1 MNTYNNS
8 GRSGKN
14 IRLDFKNAFPYVG
27 EKEIHASIAEN
38 TELFQK
44 INQGQKA
51 ATDVLGWFE
60 VTSLMDEPLLAKIET
75 KACQIRENGDI
86 FILIGIGGSNQGAR
100 AAIKAMHPE
109 YSGIPDKPQIIYAGN
124 NLAVDYLK
132 SVLKQSQ
139 GKSVYVDVIAK
150 NFATLEPGIVFRMV
164 RRFMEDTYGEK
175 EAATRICATGSLNG
189 SSLEKLGQAKGYSL
203 FPFPLEVGG
212 RYSVL
217 TAVGLLP
224 MAVAGLDIRQMLA
237 GARDMKQLL
246 KSAKCEENPAVL
258 YAVIRNLLLKKGYGV
273 EILSHFEPRLE
284 YFAKW
289 WIQLFGESE
298 GKNGT
303 GIYPTTCS
311 YTEDLHSLGQYIQ
324 QGKRF
329 LLESFLTI
337 EEPQEALPIPE
348 AKKDQDGFD
357 YLELKEFAVLNEAA
371 FQATVK
377 AHHDGGV
384 PCLNINVPG
393 ISEYYLGQLF
403 YFFEYACFVSGNLLG
418 VDPFDQPGVENYKT
432 KMFEILGRP

>member
-1 MNTYNNS
+1 MN
-8 GRSGKN
+8 GKN
-14 IRLDFKNAFPYVG
+14 IRLDFKNALPYV
-27 EKEIHASIAEN
+27 EEEEIQASVAEN
-38 TELFQK
+38 TGLFQK

-51 ATDVLGWFE
+51 SADVLGWFN
-60 VTSLMDEPLLAKIET
+60 VASLMDEALLGKIEI
-75 KACQIRENGDI
+75 KARQIRENGEI

-100 AAIKAMHPE
+100 AAIKAMRPE
-109 YSGIPDKPQIIYAGN
+109 YSAVPDKPQLIYAGN

-132 SVLKQSQ
+132 SVLKQVE

-150 NFATLEPGIVFRMV
+150 NFATLEPGIVFRII
-164 RRFMEDTYGEK
+164 RKFMEDTYGEK
-175 EAATRICATGSLNG
+175 EAATRICATGSLNC

-203 FPFPLEVGG
+203 FPFPLDVGG

-237 GARDMKQLL
+237 GARDMELLL
-246 KSAKCEENPAVL
+246 KSVQCQENPAVL

-298 GKNGT
+298 GKNLT

-311 YTEDLHSLGQYIQ
+311 YSEDLHSLGQYIQ

-337 EEPQEALPIPE
+337 EESQGALAIPE
-348 AKKDQDGFD
+348 AQRDQDGFD
-357 YLELKEFAVLNEAA
+357 YLEGKEFATLNEAA
-371 FQATVK
+371 YQATLK

-384 PCLNINVPG
+384 PCMVINLPGLN
-393 ISEYYLGQLF
+393 EYYLGQLF
-403 YFFEYACFVSGNLLG
+403 YFFEYACFISGSLLG
-418 VDPFDQPGVENYKT
+418 VDPFEQPGVEAYKT
-432 KMFEILGRP
+432 KMFEILGKP

>member
-1 MNTYNNS
+1 MN
-8 GRSGKN
+8 GKN
-14 IRLDFKNAFPYVG
+14 IRLDFKNVLSYVG
-27 EKEIHASIAEN
+27 EKEILASVAEN
-38 TELFQK
+38 TGLFQK

-51 ATDVLGWFE
+51 SADVLGWFD
-60 VTSLMDEPLLAKIET
+60 VASLMDEALLEKIET
-75 KACQIRENGDI
+75 KARHIRENGDI

-100 AAIKAMHPE
+100 AAIKAMRPE
-109 YSGIPDKPQIIYAGN
+109 YAAVPDKPQIIYAGN

-132 SVLKQSQ
+132 SVLKQAE

-150 NFATLEPGIVFRMV
+150 NFATLEPGIVFRMI
-164 RRFMEDTYGEK
+164 RKFMEDTYGEK

-189 SSLEKLGQAKGYSL
+189 SSLEKLGLAKGYGL
-203 FPFPLEVGG
+203 FPFPLDVGG

-224 MAVAGLDIRQMLA
+224 MAVSGLDIRKMLA
-237 GARDMKQLL
+237 GARDMEQLL
-246 KSAKCEENPAVL
+246 KSVQCQENPAVL

-298 GKNGT
+298 GKNLT

-311 YTEDLHSLGQYIQ
+311 YSEDLHSLGQYIQ

-337 EEPQEALPIPE
+337 EEPQGSLVIPE
-348 AKKDQDGFD
+348 AQRDQDGFD
-357 YLELKEFAVLNEAA
+357 YLEGKEFAALNEAA
-371 FQATVK
+371 YQATLE
-377 AHHDGGV
+377 AHHNGGV
-384 PCLNINVPG
+384 PCMVIHLPGLN
-393 ISEYYLGQLF
+393 EYYLGQLF

-418 VDPFDQPGVENYKT
+418 VDPFDQPGVEAYKT
-432 KMFEILGRP
+432 KMFEILGKP